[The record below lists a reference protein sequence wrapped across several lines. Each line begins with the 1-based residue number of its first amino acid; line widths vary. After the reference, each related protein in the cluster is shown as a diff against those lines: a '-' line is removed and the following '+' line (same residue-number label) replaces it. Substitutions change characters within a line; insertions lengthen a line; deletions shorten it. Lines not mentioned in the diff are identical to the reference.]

1 MRAASGWAAEGR
13 GASAAFPARAA
24 VAGAARGAGLRAA
37 LGGRGGRGTL
47 RRGGGRAGGR
57 AAARPLPRGPRESKA
72 KASRA
77 ADFAPGA
84 GGGPEGAGCEGWE
97 GRAAGGRCQRAPP
110 GLRAAHAAGTPR
122 RLLKSGPRATLFPL
136 FCYIVGAER
145 MSERAVDD
153 VRGEPRRAAA
163 AAGGAA
169 AAAARQQQQQQQ
181 QPPSQPQRQPPPPPP
196 PPPPPRRLRPE
207 DGGPGAASTSAAAA
221 MATVGERRPL
231 PSPEAMLGQSWNL
244 WVEASKLPGKDGTE
258 LDESFKEFGKNR
270 EVMGLCREDMPIF
283 GLCPAHDDFYL
294 VVCNDCNQ
302 VVKPQA
308 FQSHY
313 ERRHSSSSKPSL
325 AVPPTSV
332 FSFFP
337 SLSKSKGGSGSGS
350 SRSSSGGVLSAS
362 SLSSKLLKSPKEKLQ
377 LRGNSRPMHPIQQSR
392 VPHGRIMTPSVKVE
406 KIHPKMDG
414 TLLKS
419 AVGPTCPA
427 TVSSSVKPGL
437 NCSSIP
443 KPTLPSPGQILNGKG
458 LPAPSTLEKKSEDNS
473 NNRKFLN
480 KRLSER
486 EFDPDIHCGVID
498 LDTKKPCTRSLTC
511 KTHSLTQRRA
521 VQGRRKRFDV
531 LLAEHKNKT
540 REKESIRHPD
550 SQQPTQPLRDPQPA
564 PPRPS
569 QEPHQNSHGVIP
581 SESKPFVASKPKPH
595 TPSLPRPP
603 GCPAQQGGSAPIDPP
618 PVHESPHPPLPAT
631 EPASRL
637 SSEEGEGDDKEES
650 VEKLDCHYSGH
661 HPQPAS
667 FCTFGSRQIGRGY
680 YVFDSRWNRLRC
692 ALNLMVEKHL
702 NAQLW
707 KKIPPVPSTT
717 PPVSTRVPHRTNSV
731 PTSQCGVSYLAAAT
745 VSTSPVLLSS
755 TCISPNSKSVPAHGT
770 TLNAQP
776 ATSGAMDPVCSMQSR
791 QVSSSSSSPST
802 PSGLSSVPSSPMS
815 RKPQKLKSSKS
826 LRPKESSG
834 NSTNCHNASS
844 STSGGSGKKRKNSSP
859 LLVHSS
865 SSSSSSSSHSMESFR
880 KNCMAH
886 SVPPY
891 PSTVTSSHGMGLNCV
906 VNKANS
912 VSVRHD
918 QSGRGPPGGSPA
930 ESIKRMSVMVNSGDS
945 TLSLG
950 PFIHQ
955 SSELSVNS
963 HTNYSHSHTPLDR
976 LIGKKRKCSPGSSSI
991 NNSSNKPTKVA
1002 KLPAMNNVHMKHTGA
1017 SPGAQGL
1024 THSPLLHQV
1033 TWLWTAGTL
1042 PIQGKGLGR
1051 KAE

>member
-1 MRAASGWAAEGR
+1 
-13 GASAAFPARAA
+13 
-24 VAGAARGAGLRAA
+24 
-37 LGGRGGRGTL
+37 
-47 RRGGGRAGGR
+47 
-57 AAARPLPRGPRESKA
+57 
-72 KASRA
+72 
-77 ADFAPGA
+77 
-84 GGGPEGAGCEGWE
+84 
-97 GRAAGGRCQRAPP
+97 
-110 GLRAAHAAGTPR
+110 
-122 RLLKSGPRATLFPL
+122 
-136 FCYIVGAER
+136 
-145 MSERAVDD
+145 MSERAADD

-181 QPPSQPQRQPPPPPP
+181 QTPQPQRQP

-207 DGGPGAASTSAAAA
+207 DGGPGAASTSAATA

-377 LRGNSRPMHPIQQSR
+377 LRGNRPMHPIQQNR

-406 KIHPKMDG
+406 KIPPKMDG

-419 AVGPTCPA
+419 AVGPACPA
-427 TVSSSVKPGL
+427 AVSSSVKPGL
-437 NCSSIP
+437 NCPSIP

-458 LPAPSTLEKKSEDNS
+458 LPAPPTLEKKSEDNS

-550 SQQPTQPLRDPQPA
+550 SQQPTQPLRDPHPT
-564 PPRPS
+564 PPRTS

-692 ALNLMVEKHL
+692 ALSLMVEKHL

-707 KKIPPVPSTT
+707 KKIPPVPSTAL
-717 PPVSTRVPHRTNSV
+717 PVSTRVPHRTNSV
-731 PTSQCGVSYLAAAT
+731 PTSHCGVSCLAAAT
-745 VSTSPVLLSS
+745 VSPSPAPLSS
-755 TCISPNSKSVPAHGT
+755 SCISPSSKSVPAHGT

-776 ATSGAMDPVCSMQSR
+776 AASGAVDPACSMQSR
-791 QVSSSSSSPST
+791 QVSSSSPSPCT
-802 PSGLSSVPSSPMS
+802 PSGLSCVPSSPMA

-826 LRPKESSG
+826 LRPKEPSG
-834 NSTNCHNASS
+834 NSTNCHHASS
-844 STSGGSGKKRKNSSP
+844 SAGSGGSGKKRKNTSP
-859 LLVHSS
+859 LVVPSPS
-865 SSSSSSSSHSMESFR
+865 PSSHSMESFR
-880 KNCMAH
+880 KNCVAH
-886 SVPPY
+886 PGPPH
-891 PSTVTSSHGMGLNCV
+891 PTAVASPHGIGLNCV
-906 VNKANS
+906 AGKANS
-912 VSVRHD
+912 VSGRHE
-918 QSGRGPPGGSPA
+918 QPGRGAPGGSPG

-950 PFIHQ
+950 PFVHQ
-955 SSELSVNS
+955 AGELPVSSHGACS
-963 HTNYSHSHTPLDR
+963 HPHTPLDK
-976 LIGKKRKCSPGSSSI
+976 LLGKKRKCSPGSSGI
-991 NNSSNKPTKVA
+991 NSSSGRPTKVA
-1002 KLPAMNNVHMKHTGA
+1002 KLPALNNVHVKHAGP
-1017 SPGAQGL
+1017 SPGPPGL
-1024 THSPLLHQV
+1024 ANSSLLHQDTSCPCLQAGISAV
-1033 TWLWTAGTL
+1033 SPQSPTLKSKGTSLTAENSTGRNNLDTFDDKLHLHSALWTPRCL
-1042 PIQGKGLGR
+1042 
-1051 KAE
+1051 

>member
-1 MRAASGWAAEGR
+1 MTSGGSRAERRRQRAEQRRRPPGSSSSSSSSRLRSPSGSRRRRRRRRRRR
-13 GASAAFPARAA
+13 GASGRRTAAPAPPPPRPPPQWRPSGSAGPCPAQKRCWDSRGICGSRLPNFP
-24 VAGAARGAGLRAA
+24 
-37 LGGRGGRGTL
+37 GRTVSVR
-47 RRGGGRAGGR
+47 
-57 AAARPLPRGPRESKA
+57 ARPLPRSPEPPLRP
-72 KASRA
+72 
-77 ADFAPGA
+77 APS
-84 GGGPEGAGCEGWE
+84 
-97 GRAAGGRCQRAPP
+97 P
-110 GLRAAHAAGTPR
+110 G
-122 RLLKSGPRATLFPL
+122 
-136 FCYIVGAER
+136 
-145 MSERAVDD
+145 
-153 VRGEPRRAAA
+153 VRD
-163 AAGGAA
+163 
-169 AAAARQQQQQQQ
+169 AAARLGCAEV
-181 QPPSQPQRQPPPPPP
+181 PAPTPCVRARASHSGTDLPLPPPVCVC
-196 PPPPPRRLRPE
+196 L
-207 DGGPGAASTSAAAA
+207 
-221 MATVGERRPL
+221 L
-231 PSPEAMLGQSWNL
+231 
-244 WVEASKLPGKDGTE
+244 GTE

-1024 THSPLLHQV
+1024 THSPLLHQGPPV
-1033 TWLWTAGTL
+1033 TTEDSTD
-1042 PIQGKGLGR
+1042 R
-1051 KAE
+1051 

>member
-1 MRAASGWAAEGR
+1 
-13 GASAAFPARAA
+13 
-24 VAGAARGAGLRAA
+24 
-37 LGGRGGRGTL
+37 
-47 RRGGGRAGGR
+47 
-57 AAARPLPRGPRESKA
+57 
-72 KASRA
+72 
-77 ADFAPGA
+77 
-84 GGGPEGAGCEGWE
+84 
-97 GRAAGGRCQRAPP
+97 
-110 GLRAAHAAGTPR
+110 
-122 RLLKSGPRATLFPL
+122 
-136 FCYIVGAER
+136 
-145 MSERAVDD
+145 
-153 VRGEPRRAAA
+153 
-163 AAGGAA
+163 
-169 AAAARQQQQQQQ
+169 
-181 QPPSQPQRQPPPPPP
+181 
-196 PPPPPRRLRPE
+196 
-207 DGGPGAASTSAAAA
+207 

-258 LDESFKEFGKNR
+258 LDESLKEFGKNR

-313 ERRHSSSSKPSL
+313 ERRHSSSGRPS
-325 AVPPTSV
+325 AVPPAPV
-332 FSFFP
+332 LSFFP
-337 SLSKSKGGSGSGS
+337 SLSKSKGGSGGGS
-350 SRSSSGGVLSAS
+350 SRSAGGGVLSAS
-362 SLSSKLLKSPKEKLQ
+362 SLGSKLLKSPKEKLQ
-377 LRGNSRPMHPIQQSR
+377 LRGSTRPMHPVQQSR
-392 VPHGRIMTPSVKVE
+392 VPHARIMTPSVKVE

-437 NCSSIP
+437 NCPSIP
-443 KPTLPSPGQILNGKG
+443 KPTLPSPAQILNGKG
-458 LPAPSTLEKKSEDNS
+458 LPAPPTLEKKSEDNS

-540 REKESIRHPD
+540 REKESMRHLD
-550 SQQPTQPLRDPQPA
+550 SQQPTQPLRDPHPA
-564 PPRPS
+564 PPRTP
-569 QEPHQNSHGVIP
+569 QEPHQNPHGVIP
-581 SESKPFVASKPKPH
+581 PESKPFLASKPKPH

-717 PPVSTRVPHRTNSV
+717 SPGSTRVPHRTNSV
-731 PTSQCGVSYLAAAT
+731 PTSQCGVGCLAAAT
-745 VSTSPVLLSS
+745 VSASPALLSS

-776 ATSGAMDPVCSMQSR
+776 AASGAMDPVCSMQSR
-791 QVSSSSSSPST
+791 QVSSTSSPST
-802 PSGLSSVPSSPMS
+802 PSGLSSVPSSPLS

-834 NSTNCHNASS
+834 NSTNCHTTSSS
-844 STSGGSGKKRKNSSP
+844 STSGTSGKKRKTSSP

-865 SSSSSSSSHSMESFR
+865 SASSSSHSMESFR
-880 KNCMAH
+880 KNCVAH
-886 SVPPY
+886 SGPPY
-891 PSTVTSSHGMGLNCV
+891 APTVASSHGIGPNCV
-906 VNKANS
+906 TNKANS
-912 VSVRHD
+912 ASVRHEP
-918 QSGRGPPGGSPA
+918 SGRGAPGGSPA
-930 ESIKRMSVMVNSGDS
+930 ESIKRMSVMVNSSDS

-955 SSELSVNS
+955 SSDLPINS
-963 HTNYSHSHTPLDR
+963 HGSFSHSHTPLDK
-976 LIGKKRKCSPGSSSI
+976 LIGKKRKGSPGSSGV
-991 NNSSNKPTKVA
+991 SSSKPTKVA
-1002 KLPAMNNVHMKHTGA
+1002 KLPALNNVHLKHTGA
-1017 SPGAQGL
+1017 SPGAPGL
-1024 THSPLLHQV
+1024 TNSSFLHQDISSPCLR
-1033 TWLWTAGTL
+1033 TGISAASPPSPGLKSKDTSLTTENSTGRNNLDTFDDKLHLHSALWTPRCL
-1042 PIQGKGLGR
+1042 
-1051 KAE
+1051 

>member
-1 MRAASGWAAEGR
+1 
-13 GASAAFPARAA
+13 
-24 VAGAARGAGLRAA
+24 
-37 LGGRGGRGTL
+37 
-47 RRGGGRAGGR
+47 
-57 AAARPLPRGPRESKA
+57 
-72 KASRA
+72 
-77 ADFAPGA
+77 
-84 GGGPEGAGCEGWE
+84 
-97 GRAAGGRCQRAPP
+97 
-110 GLRAAHAAGTPR
+110 
-122 RLLKSGPRATLFPL
+122 
-136 FCYIVGAER
+136 
-145 MSERAVDD
+145 
-153 VRGEPRRAAA
+153 
-163 AAGGAA
+163 
-169 AAAARQQQQQQQ
+169 
-181 QPPSQPQRQPPPPPP
+181 
-196 PPPPPRRLRPE
+196 
-207 DGGPGAASTSAAAA
+207 
-221 MATVGERRPL
+221 
-231 PSPEAMLGQSWNL
+231 
-244 WVEASKLPGKDGTE
+244 
-258 LDESFKEFGKNR
+258 
-270 EVMGLCREDMPIF
+270 MPIF

-313 ERRHSSSSKPSL
+313 ERRHSSASKPSL

-337 SLSKSKGGSGSGS
+337 SLSKSKGGNASGS
-350 SRSSSGGVLSAS
+350 SRSASGSVLSAS

-377 LRGNSRPMHPIQQSR
+377 LRGNTRPMHPVQQSR
-392 VPHGRIMTPSVKVE
+392 VPQARIMTPSVKME

-419 AVGPTCPA
+419 AAGPTCPA

-437 NCSSIP
+437 NCPSIP
-443 KPTLPSPGQILNGKG
+443 KPTLPSPGQMLNGKG
-458 LPAPSTLEKKSEDNS
+458 LPAPPTLEKKSEDNS
-473 NNRKFLN
+473 NNKKFLN

-540 REKESIRHPD
+540 REKELIRHLD
-550 SQQPTQPLRDPQPA
+550 SQQSTQPLRDLHLA
-564 PPRPS
+564 PSRTS

-717 PPVSTRVPHRTNSV
+717 SPVSTRVPHRTNSV
-731 PTSQCGVSYLAAAT
+731 PTSQCGVSCLAAAT
-745 VSTSPVLLSS
+745 MSTSPALLSS
-755 TCISPNSKSVPAHGT
+755 TCISPNSKLVPAHGT

-776 ATSGAMDPVCSMQSR
+776 AASGAMDPVCSMQSR
-791 QVSSSSSSPST
+791 QVSSSSSPST
-802 PSGLSSVPSSPMS
+802 PSGLSSVPSSPLS

-826 LRPKESSG
+826 SRPKESSG
-834 NSTNCHNASS
+834 S
-844 STSGGSGKKRKNSSP
+844 STDCHTSGSRTSGTSGKKRKAGFP
-859 LLVHSS
+859 PLVHSAS
-865 SSSSSSSSHSMESFR
+865 AAAAAAASSSHSMESFR
-880 KNCMAH
+880 KNCVAH
-886 SVPPY
+886 LGPPY
-891 PSTVTSSHGMGLNCV
+891 PCTVTSSHGIGLNCV
-906 VNKANS
+906 TNKANS
-912 VSVRHD
+912 VSVRHE
-918 QSGRGPPGGSPA
+918 QSGRGAPGGSPA

-955 SSELSVNS
+955 SSELPINS
-963 HTNYSHSHTPLDR
+963 HGAHSHSHTPLDK
-976 LIGKKRKCSPGSSSI
+976 LIGKKRKCPPGSSAV
-991 NNSSNKPTKVA
+991 SSSSSSSKPTKVA
-1002 KLPAMNNVHMKHTGA
+1002 KLPAMNNVHVKHTGA
-1017 SPGAQGL
+1017 SPGAPGL
-1024 THSPLLHQV
+1024 TSSSFLHQPK
-1033 TWLWTAGTL
+1033 TR
-1042 PIQGKGLGR
+1042 P
-1051 KAE
+1051 

>member
-1 MRAASGWAAEGR
+1 MEG
-13 GASAAFPARAA
+13 
-24 VAGAARGAGLRAA
+24 
-37 LGGRGGRGTL
+37 
-47 RRGGGRAGGR
+47 
-57 AAARPLPRGPRESKA
+57 
-72 KASRA
+72 
-77 ADFAPGA
+77 
-84 GGGPEGAGCEGWE
+84 
-97 GRAAGGRCQRAPP
+97 
-110 GLRAAHAAGTPR
+110 
-122 RLLKSGPRATLFPL
+122 
-136 FCYIVGAER
+136 
-145 MSERAVDD
+145 
-153 VRGEPRRAAA
+153 
-163 AAGGAA
+163 
-169 AAAARQQQQQQQ
+169 
-181 QPPSQPQRQPPPPPP
+181 
-196 PPPPPRRLRPE
+196 
-207 DGGPGAASTSAAAA
+207 
-221 MATVGERRPL
+221 
-231 PSPEAMLGQSWNL
+231 N
-244 WVEASKLPGKDGTE
+244 KLP
-258 LDESFKEFGKNR
+258 LQSFLSSAQ
-270 EVMGLCREDMPIF
+270 GLKAP
-283 GLCPAHDDFYL
+283 L
-294 VVCNDCNQ
+294 
-302 VVKPQA
+302 
-308 FQSHY
+308 
-313 ERRHSSSSKPSL
+313 ERRHSSSSKPPL

-337 SLSKSKGGSGSGS
+337 SLSKSKGGSASGS
-350 SRSSSGGVLSAS
+350 NRSSSGGVLSAS
-362 SLSSKLLKSPKEKLQ
+362 SSSSKLLKSPKEKQQ
-377 LRGNSRPMHPIQQSR
+377 LRGSTRPMHPIQQNR

-414 TLLKS
+414 ALLKP
-419 AVGPTCPA
+419 AVGPACPA

-437 NCSSIP
+437 NCVSIP

-458 LPAPSTLEKKSEDNS
+458 LPAPPTLEKKSEDNS

-550 SQQPTQPLRDPQPA
+550 SQQPPQPLRDPHPA
-564 PPRPS
+564 PPRTS
-569 QEPHQNSHGVIP
+569 QEPHQNPHGVIP

-595 TPSLPRPP
+595 TLSLPRPP

-717 PPVSTRVPHRTNSV
+717 SPVSTRVPHRTNSV
-731 PTSQCGVSYLAAAT
+731 PTSQGGVSYLAAAT
-745 VSTSPVLLSS
+745 VSSSPGLLSA

-844 STSGGSGKKRKNSSP
+844 STSGGSGKKRKNSFP
-859 LLVHSS
+859 LLGHSS
-865 SSSSSSSSHSMESFR
+865 SSSTSSSCSTSSSSSSHSMESFR
-880 KNCMAH
+880 KNCVAH
-886 SVPPY
+886 TGPPY
-891 PSTVTSSHGMGLNCV
+891 PSTVTSSHSISLNCV
-906 VNKANS
+906 ANKANS

-918 QSGRGPPGGSPA
+918 QSGRGPLGGSPA
-930 ESIKRMSVMVNSGDS
+930 EPIKRMSVMVNSGDS

-955 SSELSVNS
+955 SSELPVNS
-963 HTNYSHSHTPLDR
+963 HGSFSHSHTPLDK
-976 LIGKKRKCSPGSSSI
+976 LIGKKRKCSPGSGSI

-1002 KLPAMNNVHMKHTGA
+1002 KLPAMNNVHMKHAGA
-1017 SPGAQGL
+1017 IPGAQGL
-1024 THSPLLHQV
+1024 TNSSLLHQDISSSCLQ
-1033 TWLWTAGTL
+1033 TGISAAS
-1042 PIQGKGLGR
+1042 P
-1051 KAE
+1051 

>member
-1 MRAASGWAAEGR
+1 
-13 GASAAFPARAA
+13 
-24 VAGAARGAGLRAA
+24 
-37 LGGRGGRGTL
+37 
-47 RRGGGRAGGR
+47 
-57 AAARPLPRGPRESKA
+57 
-72 KASRA
+72 
-77 ADFAPGA
+77 
-84 GGGPEGAGCEGWE
+84 
-97 GRAAGGRCQRAPP
+97 
-110 GLRAAHAAGTPR
+110 
-122 RLLKSGPRATLFPL
+122 
-136 FCYIVGAER
+136 

-169 AAAARQQQQQQQ
+169 AAAARQQQQQQ
-181 QPPSQPQRQPPPPPP
+181 PPQPQRQQQP

-207 DGGPGAASTSAAAA
+207 DGGPPAASTSAAAA

-313 ERRHSSSSKPSL
+313 ERRHSSSSKPSS
-325 AVPPTSV
+325 AIPPTSV

-350 SRSSSGGVLSAS
+350 SRSSGGGVLSAS
-362 SLSSKLLKSPKEKLQ
+362 SFSSKLLKSPKEKFQ
-377 LRGNSRPMHPIQQSR
+377 LRGNTRPMHPIQQSR

-707 KKIPPVPSTT
+707 KKIPPVPSAT

-731 PTSQCGVSYLAAAT
+731 PTAQCGVGCLATAT
-745 VSTSPVLLSS
+745 VSTSPVLLSA
-755 TCISPNSKSVPAHGT
+755 TCISPNSRSVPAHGT

-776 ATSGAMDPVCSMQSR
+776 AASGAMDPVCSMQSR

-826 LRPKESSG
+826 LRPKEPSG

-844 STSGGSGKKRKNSSP
+844 GTSGGSGKKRKNSSP

-865 SSSSSSSSHSMESFR
+865 SSSSSASSHSMESFR
-880 KNCMAH
+880 KNCVAH
-886 SVPPY
+886 SGPPY
-891 PSTVTSSHGMGLNCV
+891 PSTVTSSHGVGLNCV

-912 VSVRHD
+912 ASVRHD

-930 ESIKRMSVMVNSGDS
+930 ESIKRMSVMVNSSDS

-955 SSELSVNS
+955 SSELPVSCHGGCS
-963 HTNYSHSHTPLDR
+963 HAHTPLDR
-976 LIGKKRKCSPGSSSI
+976 LLGKKRKCSPGSGGA
-991 NNSSNKPTKVA
+991 KPTKVA
-1002 KLPAMNNVHMKHTGA
+1002 RLPAANNVHMKHAGA
-1017 SPGAQGL
+1017 SPGPPGL
-1024 THSPLLHQV
+1024 TNSSLPHQRVSSPCLHSGMSAAPPQSPEVRSKGTSLTAENSAGRNNLDTFDDKLHLHSA
-1033 TWLWTAGTL
+1033 LWTPRCL
-1042 PIQGKGLGR
+1042 
-1051 KAE
+1051 

>member
-1 MRAASGWAAEGR
+1 
-13 GASAAFPARAA
+13 
-24 VAGAARGAGLRAA
+24 
-37 LGGRGGRGTL
+37 
-47 RRGGGRAGGR
+47 
-57 AAARPLPRGPRESKA
+57 
-72 KASRA
+72 
-77 ADFAPGA
+77 
-84 GGGPEGAGCEGWE
+84 
-97 GRAAGGRCQRAPP
+97 
-110 GLRAAHAAGTPR
+110 
-122 RLLKSGPRATLFPL
+122 
-136 FCYIVGAER
+136 
-145 MSERAVDD
+145 MSERAADD
-153 VRGEPRRAAA
+153 VRGELRRAAV

-169 AAAARQQQQQQQ
+169 AAAARQQQQP
-181 QPPSQPQRQPPPPPP
+181 QPPQPQRQPPL
-196 PPPPPRRLRPE
+196 PPRRLRPE
-207 DGGPGAASTSAAAA
+207 DGGSGASSTSAAVAA
-221 MATVGERRPL
+221 TSMATVGERRSL

-313 ERRHSSSSKPSL
+313 ERRHSSPSKPTL

-332 FSFFP
+332 FSFFH
-337 SLSKSKGGSGSGS
+337 SLSKNKGGSASGS

-362 SLSSKLLKSPKEKLQ
+362 SSGFKLSKLPKEKQQ
-377 LRGNSRPMHPIQQSR
+377 LRGNTRPMHPIQQNR
-392 VPHGRIMTPSVKVE
+392 VPHRIMTASVKVE

-427 TVSSSVKPGL
+427 TVSSLVKSGL
-437 NCSSIP
+437 NCPSIP
-443 KPTLPSPGQILNGKG
+443 KPTMPSSGQILNGKG
-458 LPAPSTLEKKSEDNS
+458 LPLPPALEKKSEDNS
-473 NNRKFLN
+473 SNRKFLN

-550 SQQPTQPLRDPQPA
+550 SQQPTQPLRDLHPA
-564 PPRPS
+564 PPRTS

-581 SESKPFVASKPKPH
+581 SESKLLVASKPKPH
-595 TPSLPRPP
+595 TLSLPRPP

-717 PPVSTRVPHRTNSV
+717 SSVSIRVPHRTNSV
-731 PTSQCGVSYLAAAT
+731 LTSQCGVSHLAAPT
-745 VSTSPVLLSS
+745 ISVSPVLLSS
-755 TCISPNSKSVPAHGT
+755 TCISPNSKSVPARGT

-776 ATSGAMDPVCSMQSR
+776 ANSGAMDPVCSMQSR

-826 LRPKESSG
+826 LRPKEPPS
-834 NSTNCHNASS
+834 NSINCHSASS
-844 STSGGSGKKRKNSSP
+844 SNSGGSGKKRKNSSP
-859 LLVHSS
+859 LLVHPFSSSCSS
-865 SSSSSSSSHSMESFR
+865 SSSFSSSSHSMESFR
-880 KNCMAH
+880 KNCVAH
-886 SVPPY
+886 SGPPY
-891 PSTVTSSHGMGLNCV
+891 PSVVTSSHSIGLNCV
-906 VNKANS
+906 TNKANS

-918 QSGRGPPGGSPA
+918 QSGRGHPSGSPA
-930 ESIKRMSVMVNSGDS
+930 ESIKRMSVMVNSSDS

-955 SSELSVNS
+955 SNELSVNS
-963 HTNYSHSHTPLDR
+963 HSSFPHSHTPLDK

-991 NNSSNKPTKVA
+991 NNSSKPTKVA
-1002 KLPAMNNVHMKHTGA
+1002 KLPAMNNVHMKHTGTI
-1017 SPGAQGL
+1017 PGAQGL
-1024 THSPLLHQV
+1024 TNNSLLHQDSSLCLR
-1033 TWLWTAGTL
+1033 TGISSASSQSPDLKSKGTSLTAENSTGRNNLDTFDDKLHLHSTLWTPRCL
-1042 PIQGKGLGR
+1042 
-1051 KAE
+1051 

>member
-1 MRAASGWAAEGR
+1 
-13 GASAAFPARAA
+13 
-24 VAGAARGAGLRAA
+24 
-37 LGGRGGRGTL
+37 
-47 RRGGGRAGGR
+47 
-57 AAARPLPRGPRESKA
+57 
-72 KASRA
+72 
-77 ADFAPGA
+77 
-84 GGGPEGAGCEGWE
+84 
-97 GRAAGGRCQRAPP
+97 
-110 GLRAAHAAGTPR
+110 
-122 RLLKSGPRATLFPL
+122 
-136 FCYIVGAER
+136 

-163 AAGGAA
+163 AAGGAV

-181 QPPSQPQRQPPPPPP
+181 QQPPQPQRQ

-207 DGGPGAASTSAAAA
+207 DGGPGTASTSTAAA

-325 AVPPTSV
+325 AVPPSSV

-350 SRSSSGGVLSAS
+350 SRSSSGGVLSTS
-362 SLSSKLLKSPKEKLQ
+362 SLSSKLLKSPKEKFQ
-377 LRGNSRPMHPIQQSR
+377 LRGNTRPMHPIQQSR

-498 LDTKKPCTRSLTC
+498 LDTRKPCTRSLTC

-550 SQQPTQPLRDPQPA
+550 SQQPTQPLRDPQPT

-650 VEKLDCHYSGH
+650 VDKLDCHYSGH

-731 PTSQCGVSYLAAAT
+731 PTSQCGVSYLAGAT
-745 VSTSPVLLSS
+745 VSASPVLLSS

-776 ATSGAMDPVCSMQSR
+776 AASGAMDPVCSMQPR

-802 PSGLSSVPSSPMS
+802 PSSLSSVPSSPMS

-826 LRPKESSG
+826 LRPKEPSG

-880 KNCMAH
+880 KNCVAH
-886 SVPPY
+886 SGTPY
-891 PSTVTSSHGMGLNCV
+891 PSTVTSSHGVGLNCV

-912 VSVRHD
+912 VSVRHE

-955 SSELSVNS
+955 SSELPVNS
-963 HTNYSHSHTPLDR
+963 HGSYSHSHTPLDR

-991 NNSSNKPTKVA
+991 NNSSSKPTKVA
-1002 KLPAMNNVHMKHTGA
+1002 KLPAMNNVHMKHAGT

-1024 THSPLLHQV
+1024 TNSSLLHQNFMTTPAV
-1033 TWLWTAGTL
+1033 FLTY
-1042 PIQGKGLGR
+1042 KR
-1051 KAE
+1051 KKVLH

>member
-1 MRAASGWAAEGR
+1 
-13 GASAAFPARAA
+13 
-24 VAGAARGAGLRAA
+24 
-37 LGGRGGRGTL
+37 
-47 RRGGGRAGGR
+47 
-57 AAARPLPRGPRESKA
+57 
-72 KASRA
+72 
-77 ADFAPGA
+77 
-84 GGGPEGAGCEGWE
+84 
-97 GRAAGGRCQRAPP
+97 
-110 GLRAAHAAGTPR
+110 
-122 RLLKSGPRATLFPL
+122 
-136 FCYIVGAER
+136 
-145 MSERAVDD
+145 MSERAADD

-169 AAAARQQQQQQQ
+169 AAAARQQQQ
-181 QPPSQPQRQPPPPPP
+181 PPQPQRQPPPPL
-196 PPPPPRRLRPE
+196 RRLRPE
-207 DGGPGAASTSAAAA
+207 DGGSGAASTSAAVA

-313 ERRHSSSSKPSL
+313 ERRHSSSNKPSL

-337 SLSKSKGGSGSGS
+337 SLSKSKGGSASGG
-350 SRSSSGGVLSAS
+350 SRSASGGVLSAS

-377 LRGNSRPMHPIQQSR
+377 LRGNTKPMHPIQQSR
-392 VPHGRIMTPSVKVE
+392 VPHARIMTPSVKVE

-437 NCSSIP
+437 NCPSIP

-458 LPAPSTLEKKSEDNS
+458 LTVPPTLEKKSEDNS
-473 NNRKFLN
+473 SNRKFLN

-540 REKESIRHPD
+540 REKESIRHLD
-550 SQQPTQPLRDPQPA
+550 SQQPTQPLRDPHPA
-564 PPRPS
+564 PPRTS

-717 PPVSTRVPHRTNSV
+717 SPVSTRVPHRTNSV

-745 VSTSPVLLSS
+745 MSTSPVLLSS

-776 ATSGAMDPVCSMQSR
+776 ATSGAIDPVCSMQSR

-826 LRPKESSG
+826 LRPKEPSG
-834 NSTNCHNASS
+834 GSTNCHNSS
-844 STSGGSGKKRKNSSP
+844 SSSASGTSGKKRKAGSP
-859 LLVHSS
+859 LLAHSS
-865 SSSSSSSSHSMESFR
+865 SSAATASSSHSVESFR
-880 KNCMAH
+880 KNCVAH
-886 SVPPY
+886 SGPPY
-891 PSTVTSSHGMGLNCV
+891 PSTVTSSHGISLNCV
-906 VNKANS
+906 TNKANS
-912 VSVRHD
+912 SVRHE
-918 QSGRGPPGGSPA
+918 QSGRGALGGSPA

-955 SSELSVNS
+955 ASELPVNS
-963 HTNYSHSHTPLDR
+963 HGSYSHTPLDK
-976 LIGKKRKCSPGSSSI
+976 LIGKKRKCSPGSSGGG
-991 NNSSNKPTKVA
+991 SSSSSSKPTKVA
-1002 KLPAMNNVHMKHTGA
+1002 KLPAMNNVHMKHPGT
-1017 SPGAQGL
+1017 SPGTQGL
-1024 THSPLLHQV
+1024 TNSSFLHQDLSSPCLR
-1033 TWLWTAGTL
+1033 TGISAASPQSPDLKSKDPSLTTENSTGRNNLDTFDDKLHLHSALWTPRCL
-1042 PIQGKGLGR
+1042 
-1051 KAE
+1051 

>member
-1 MRAASGWAAEGR
+1 
-13 GASAAFPARAA
+13 
-24 VAGAARGAGLRAA
+24 
-37 LGGRGGRGTL
+37 
-47 RRGGGRAGGR
+47 
-57 AAARPLPRGPRESKA
+57 
-72 KASRA
+72 
-77 ADFAPGA
+77 
-84 GGGPEGAGCEGWE
+84 
-97 GRAAGGRCQRAPP
+97 
-110 GLRAAHAAGTPR
+110 
-122 RLLKSGPRATLFPL
+122 
-136 FCYIVGAER
+136 

-181 QPPSQPQRQPPPPPP
+181 QQPPSQPQRQPPPP

-1024 THSPLLHQV
+1024 THSPLLHQ
-1033 TWLWTAGTL
+1033 
-1042 PIQGKGLGR
+1042 P
-1051 KAE
+1051 KARP

>member
-1 MRAASGWAAEGR
+1 MLQLLCSRPASSER
-13 GASAAFPARAA
+13 SA
-24 VAGAARGAGLRAA
+24 G
-37 LGGRGGRGTL
+37 
-47 RRGGGRAGGR
+47 AGGR
-57 AAARPLPRGPRESKA
+57 ASATHSSLRRGQPAGS
-72 KASRA
+72 SIGGCVS
-77 ADFAPGA
+77 DFALAPLRGLDVQTSPERAEREGPARGRRRQEAPPLKGA
-84 GGGPEGAGCEGWE
+84 GRAPPLGRTRGRKEGAGLPAGPGCE
-97 GRAAGGRCQRAPP
+97 RPQ
-110 GLRAAHAAGTPR
+110 
-122 RLLKSGPRATLFPL
+122 
-136 FCYIVGAER
+136 GAER
-145 MSERAVDD
+145 MSERAADD
-153 VRGEPRRAAA
+153 VRGEPRRAA
-163 AAGGAA
+163 GG
-169 AAAARQQQQQQQ
+169 AAAARQQQQP
-181 QPPSQPQRQPPPPPP
+181 QPLQPQRQH
-196 PPPPPRRLRPE
+196 PPPRRPRPE
-207 DGGPGAASTSAAAA
+207 DGGSGVATTSAGA

-325 AVPPTSV
+325 AVPHTSV
-332 FSFFP
+332 FSLFP
-337 SLSKSKGGSGSGS
+337 SLSKSKGGSASGSG
-350 SRSSSGGVLSAS
+350 RSSSAGVLCTS
-362 SLSSKLLKSPKEKLQ
+362 SSSSKLLKLPKEKLQ
-377 LRGNSRPMHPIQQSR
+377 LRGSMKPTHPVQQTR
-392 VPHGRIMTPSVKVE
+392 VPHGRVMTPSVKVE
-406 KIHPKMDG
+406 KMHPKMDG

-419 AVGPTCPA
+419 TVGPACPA
-427 TVSSSVKPGL
+427 TVSSAVKPGL
-437 NCSSIP
+437 NCPSIP

-458 LPAPSTLEKKSEDNS
+458 LPAISTLEKKSEDSS

-540 REKESIRHPD
+540 REKESNRHPD
-550 SQQPTQPLRDPQPA
+550 SQQPPHPLRDPHPT
-564 PPRPS
+564 PPRMP
-569 QEPHQNSHGVIP
+569 QEPHLP
-581 SESKPFVASKPKPH
+581 SESKPFLASKPKPH

-603 GCPAQQGGSAPIDPP
+603 GCPAQQGGSTPIDPP
-618 PVHESPHPPLPAT
+618 PGHESPHPPLPAT
-631 EPASRL
+631 EPVSRL

-707 KKIPPVPSTT
+707 KKIPPVPCTT
-717 PPVSTRVPHRTNSV
+717 LPVSARVPHRTNSV
-731 PTSQCGVSYLAAAT
+731 TMSQGGISCFASTT
-745 VSTSPVLLSS
+745 VSASPVLLPS

-776 ATSGAMDPVCSMQSR
+776 AVSGAMDPVCSLQSR
-791 QVSSSSSSPST
+791 QVPASSSSPST
-802 PSGLSSVPSSPMS
+802 PSGLSAVPSSPLS
-815 RKPQKLKSSKS
+815 RKPQKLKPSKS
-826 LRPKESSG
+826 VRPKESSG

-865 SSSSSSSSHSMESFR
+865 SSSSSSSSSHSVDSFR
-880 KNCMAH
+880 KNCVAH
-886 SVPPY
+886 SGAPY
-891 PSTVTSSHGMGLNCV
+891 LPTATSSHSIGLNCV
-906 VNKANS
+906 TNKAHS
-912 VSVRHD
+912 VSLRHE
-918 QSGRGPPGGSPA
+918 QAGRGPPGVSPA
-930 ESIKRMSVMVNSGDS
+930 ESIKRMSVMVNSSDS

-955 SSELSVNS
+955 SNELPVNS
-963 HTNYSHSHTPLDR
+963 QGSFSHSHTPLEK
-976 LIGKKRKCSPGSSSI
+976 LIGKKRKCSPGSS
-991 NNSSNKPTKVA
+991 NVGNSGSKPTKVA
-1002 KLPAMNNVHMKHTGA
+1002 KLPAMNNVHMKHTGII
-1017 SPGAQGL
+1017 PGAQGL
-1024 THSPLLHQV
+1024 TNNSLLHQ
-1033 TWLWTAGTL
+1033 
-1042 PIQGKGLGR
+1042 P
-1051 KAE
+1051 KARP

>member
-1 MRAASGWAAEGR
+1 
-13 GASAAFPARAA
+13 
-24 VAGAARGAGLRAA
+24 
-37 LGGRGGRGTL
+37 
-47 RRGGGRAGGR
+47 
-57 AAARPLPRGPRESKA
+57 
-72 KASRA
+72 
-77 ADFAPGA
+77 
-84 GGGPEGAGCEGWE
+84 
-97 GRAAGGRCQRAPP
+97 
-110 GLRAAHAAGTPR
+110 
-122 RLLKSGPRATLFPL
+122 
-136 FCYIVGAER
+136 
-145 MSERAVDD
+145 MSERAADD

-163 AAGGAA
+163 GGAA
-169 AAAARQQQQQQQ
+169 A
-181 QPPSQPQRQPPPPPP
+181 RQPPQ
-196 PPPPPRRLRPE
+196 PPRQRPRPE
-207 DGGPGAASTSAAAA
+207 DGGPGCAATAAA
-221 MATVGERRPL
+221 MATAGERRPL

-258 LDESFKEFGKNR
+258 LDESLKEFGKNR

-313 ERRHSSSSKPSL
+313 ERRHSSSNKPSL

-332 FSFFP
+332 FPFFP
-337 SLSKSKGGSGSGS
+337 SLSKSKGGSASGS
-350 SRSSSGGVLSAS
+350 SRSSSGGVVSAS
-362 SLSSKLLKSPKEKLQ
+362 SSSSRLLKSPKEKPQ
-377 LRGNSRPMHPIQQSR
+377 LRGNTRPMHPIQQSR
-392 VPHGRIMTPSVKVE
+392 GPHSRIMTPSVKVE

-414 TLLKS
+414 TLLKP

-437 NCSSIP
+437 NCPSIP

-458 LPAPSTLEKKSEDNS
+458 LPALPTLEKKSEDSTS
-473 NNRKFLN
+473 NKKFLN

-540 REKESIRHPD
+540 REKESIRHLD
-550 SQQPTQPLRDPQPA
+550 SQQPLQPLRDPHPA
-564 PPRPS
+564 PPRTS
-569 QEPHQNSHGVIP
+569 QEPHQNTHGVTP

-603 GCPAQQGGSAPIDPP
+603 GCPAQQGGSAPVDPP
-618 PVHESPHPPLPAT
+618 SVHESPHPPLPAS

-692 ALNLMVEKHL
+692 AISLMVEKHL
-702 NAQLW
+702 NSQLW
-707 KKIPPVPSTT
+707 KKIPPVPSSTS
-717 PPVSTRVPHRTNSV
+717 PASTRVPQRTNSV
-731 PTSQCGVSYLAAAT
+731 PTSQCGVSYLSAAT
-745 VSTSPVLLSS
+745 VSTPPVPLSS
-755 TCISPNSKSVPAHGT
+755 TCISPNSKAVPAHGT

-776 ATSGAMDPVCSMQSR
+776 AASGAVDPVCSMQSR

-815 RKPQKLKSSKS
+815 RKPQKLKCSKS

-844 STSGGSGKKRKNSSP
+844 SNSGGSGKKRKNTSP

-865 SSSSSSSSHSMESFR
+865 SSSSSSSHSMESSR
-880 KNCMAH
+880 KNCVAH
-886 SVPPY
+886 SGPPY
-891 PSTVTSSHGMGLNCV
+891 LSTVTSSHSMGLNCV
-906 VNKANS
+906 TNRAHS
-912 VSVRHD
+912 GSLRHE
-918 QSGRGPPGGSPA
+918 QSGRGPLGGSPT

-950 PFIHQ
+950 PFVHQ
-955 SSELSVNS
+955 ASELPVNS
-963 HTNYSHSHTPLDR
+963 HGSFSHSHTPLDK
-976 LIGKKRKCSPGSSSI
+976 LIGKKRKCTPGSSSI

-1002 KLPAMNNVHMKHTGA
+1002 KLSPMNNVHMKHTGTI
-1017 SPGAQGL
+1017 PGAQGL
-1024 THSPLLHQV
+1024 TNSSLLHQDISSPCLRTGISAAAPQSPDLKSKGTSLTAENSTGRNNPDTFEDKLHLHSAV
-1033 TWLWTAGTL
+1033 WT
-1042 PIQGKGLGR
+1042 P
-1051 KAE
+1051 

>member
-1 MRAASGWAAEGR
+1 
-13 GASAAFPARAA
+13 
-24 VAGAARGAGLRAA
+24 
-37 LGGRGGRGTL
+37 
-47 RRGGGRAGGR
+47 
-57 AAARPLPRGPRESKA
+57 
-72 KASRA
+72 
-77 ADFAPGA
+77 
-84 GGGPEGAGCEGWE
+84 
-97 GRAAGGRCQRAPP
+97 
-110 GLRAAHAAGTPR
+110 
-122 RLLKSGPRATLFPL
+122 
-136 FCYIVGAER
+136 
-145 MSERAVDD
+145 MSERAADD
-153 VRGEPRRAAA
+153 VRGEPRRAV

-169 AAAARQQQQQQQ
+169 ARQHPQ
-181 QPPSQPQRQPPPPPP
+181 QPPPPQPQRQQ
-196 PPPPPRRLRPE
+196 PPPRRPRPE
-207 DGGPGAASTSAAAA
+207 DGGPGAASTSAAA

-258 LDESFKEFGKNR
+258 LDESLKEFGKNR
-270 EVMGLCREDMPIF
+270 EVMGLCREDMPVF

-313 ERRHSSSSKPSL
+313 ERRHSSSGKPSL

-332 FSFFP
+332 FPFFP
-337 SLSKSKGGSGSGS
+337 SLSKSKVGSASGNN
-350 SRSSSGGVLSAS
+350 RSSSGGALSTS
-362 SLSSKLLKSPKEKLQ
+362 SSSSKLLKSPKEKLQ
-377 LRGNSRPMHPIQQSR
+377 IRGSIRPMLPIQQSR
-392 VPHGRIMTPSVKVE
+392 VSHGRIMTPSVKVE

-437 NCSSIP
+437 NCPSIP

-458 LPAPSTLEKKSEDNS
+458 LPAPPTLEKKSEDS
-473 NNRKFLN
+473 SSNRKCLN

-540 REKESIRHPD
+540 REKESIRHLD
-550 SQQPTQPLRDPQPA
+550 SQQPPQPLRDLHPA
-564 PPRPS
+564 PPRAS
-569 QEPHQNSHGVIP
+569 QEPHQNSHGVTS
-581 SESKPFVASKPKPH
+581 SELKPFVASKPKPH

-603 GCPAQQGGSAPIDPP
+603 GCPAQQGGSTPIDPP
-618 PVHESPHPPLPAT
+618 PVHECPHPPLPAT

-650 VEKLDCHYSGH
+650 IEKLDCHYSGH

-692 ALNLMVEKHL
+692 ALNLMVEKHV

-707 KKIPPVPSTT
+707 RKIPPVPSTT
-717 PPVSTRVPHRTNSV
+717 SPVSTRVPHRTSSV
-731 PTSQCGVSYLAAAT
+731 PMSPCGASGLAAAT
-745 VSTSPVLLSS
+745 VSTSPVLLPATCSPSS
-755 TCISPNSKSVPAHGT
+755 KLVPAHGT

-776 ATSGAMDPVCSMQSR
+776 AASGAVDPVCSMQSR
-791 QVSSSSSSPST
+791 QVCSSSSSPST

-826 LRPKESSG
+826 VRPKESSG

-844 STSGGSGKKRKNSSP
+844 GNTSGGSGKKRKNTSP
-859 LLVHSS
+859 LLAPSSS

-880 KNCMAH
+880 KNCIAH
-886 SVPPY
+886 SGPLYLPA
-891 PSTVTSSHGMGLNCV
+891 VTSAHGLGLNCV
-906 VNKANS
+906 TNRAHPGGP
-912 VSVRHD
+912 R
-918 QSGRGPPGGSPA
+918 QEPAGRGPPGGSPA
-930 ESIKRMSVMVNSGDS
+930 ESIKRMSVMVNSSDS

-950 PFIHQ
+950 PFVHQ
-955 SSELSVNS
+955 SSELPVNS
-963 HTNYSHSHTPLDR
+963 HGGFSHSHTPLDK
-976 LIGKKRKCSPGSSSI
+976 LIGKKRKCSPGSSSL
-991 NNSSNKPTKVA
+991 NSSSSKPTKVA
-1002 KLPAMNNVHMKHTGA
+1002 KLPAMNNVHVKHTGTI
-1017 SPGAQGL
+1017 PGPQGL
-1024 THSPLLHQV
+1024 TNNSLLHQDISSPCLR
-1033 TWLWTAGTL
+1033 TGISAAAPQSPALKSKGTSLTAENNMGRNNPDTFEDKLHLHSALWTPRCL
-1042 PIQGKGLGR
+1042 
-1051 KAE
+1051 

>member
-1 MRAASGWAAEGR
+1 
-13 GASAAFPARAA
+13 
-24 VAGAARGAGLRAA
+24 
-37 LGGRGGRGTL
+37 
-47 RRGGGRAGGR
+47 
-57 AAARPLPRGPRESKA
+57 
-72 KASRA
+72 
-77 ADFAPGA
+77 
-84 GGGPEGAGCEGWE
+84 
-97 GRAAGGRCQRAPP
+97 
-110 GLRAAHAAGTPR
+110 
-122 RLLKSGPRATLFPL
+122 
-136 FCYIVGAER
+136 

-153 VRGEPRRAAA
+153 VRGEPRRVAAA
-163 AAGGAA
+163 AGAA
-169 AAAARQQQQQQQ
+169 AAARLQHQLQPLQ
-181 QPPSQPQRQPPPPPP
+181 QPPQRQQPT
-196 PPPPPRRLRPE
+196 PPRRPRPE
-207 DGGPGAASTSAAAA
+207 DSGPSTASSSAAA

-231 PSPEAMLGQSWNL
+231 PSPQTMLGQSWNL
-244 WVEASKLPGKDGTE
+244 WVEASKLPGKDGSE

-270 EVMGLCREDMPIF
+270 EVMGLCRE
-283 GLCPAHDDFYL
+283 
-294 VVCNDCNQ
+294 
-302 VVKPQA
+302 
-308 FQSHY
+308 
-313 ERRHSSSSKPSL
+313 ERRHSSSSKPPL

-337 SLSKSKGGSGSGS
+337 SLSKSKGSSAGGS
-350 SRSSSGGVLSAS
+350 SHCASGGVLSTS

-377 LRGNSRPMHPIQQSR
+377 LRGNTRPMHPTQQSR
-392 VPHGRIMTPSVKVE
+392 VPHARIMTPSVKVE

-419 AVGPTCPA
+419 AMGPTCPA

-437 NCSSIP
+437 NCPSIP

-458 LPAPSTLEKKSEDNS
+458 LPTLPTLEKKSEDNS

-540 REKESIRHPD
+540 REKETIRHPD
-550 SQQPTQPLRDPQPA
+550 SQQPMQPLRDPHPA
-564 PPRPS
+564 PPRTS
-569 QEPHQNSHGVIP
+569 QEPHPNCQGVTP

-618 PVHESPHPPLPAT
+618 SVHESLHPPLPAT

-667 FCTFGSRQIGRGY
+667 FCTFGSRLIGRGY

-707 KKIPPVPSTT
+707 KKIPPVSSITS
-717 PPVSTRVPHRTNSV
+717 PVSTRVPHRTNSV
-731 PTSQCGVSYLAAAT
+731 PTSQCGVSCLAAAT

-776 ATSGAMDPVCSMQSR
+776 ATSGAMDPVWSMQSR
-791 QVSSSSSSPST
+791 QVSSSSSSPSM

-834 NSTNCHNASS
+834 NSTNCHNTSS
-844 STSGGSGKKRKNSSP
+844 STSGTSGKKRKTSSP

-865 SSSSSSSSHSMESFR
+865 SSSASSSSSHSMESFK
-880 KNCMAH
+880 KNCVAH
-886 SVPPY
+886 SGPPY
-891 PSTVTSSHGMGLNCV
+891 PSTLTSSHGMGLNCV
-906 VNKANS
+906 ANKANS
-912 VSVRHD
+912 VSVRHE
-918 QSGRGPPGGSPA
+918 QSGRAAPGGSPA
-930 ESIKRMSVMVNSGDS
+930 ESIKRMSVMVNSSDS

-955 SSELSVNS
+955 SSELPINS
-963 HTNYSHSHTPLDR
+963 HSSYSHSHTPLDK
-976 LIGKKRKCSPGSSSI
+976 LIGKKRKCSPGSSGIS
-991 NNSSNKPTKVA
+991 NNSSKPTKVA
-1002 KLPAMNNVHMKHTGA
+1002 KLPAMNNVHMKHMGT
-1017 SPGAQGL
+1017 SPGTQGL
-1024 THSPLLHQV
+1024 TNSSFLHQDISSPCLRKGISAASLPSPDLKSKD
-1033 TWLWTAGTL
+1033 TSLTTENSMGRNNLDTFDDKLHLHSALWTPRCL
-1042 PIQGKGLGR
+1042 
-1051 KAE
+1051 

>member
-1 MRAASGWAAEGR
+1 
-13 GASAAFPARAA
+13 
-24 VAGAARGAGLRAA
+24 
-37 LGGRGGRGTL
+37 
-47 RRGGGRAGGR
+47 
-57 AAARPLPRGPRESKA
+57 
-72 KASRA
+72 
-77 ADFAPGA
+77 
-84 GGGPEGAGCEGWE
+84 
-97 GRAAGGRCQRAPP
+97 
-110 GLRAAHAAGTPR
+110 
-122 RLLKSGPRATLFPL
+122 
-136 FCYIVGAER
+136 
-145 MSERAVDD
+145 
-153 VRGEPRRAAA
+153 
-163 AAGGAA
+163 
-169 AAAARQQQQQQQ
+169 
-181 QPPSQPQRQPPPPPP
+181 
-196 PPPPPRRLRPE
+196 
-207 DGGPGAASTSAAAA
+207 
-221 MATVGERRPL
+221 
-231 PSPEAMLGQSWNL
+231 
-244 WVEASKLPGKDGTE
+244 
-258 LDESFKEFGKNR
+258 
-270 EVMGLCREDMPIF
+270 MPIF

-313 ERRHSSSSKPSL
+313 ERRHSSSSKSSL
-325 AVPPTSV
+325 AAPPTSV
-332 FSFFP
+332 FPFFP
-337 SLSKSKGGSGSGS
+337 SLSKNKGGSSSGN
-350 SRSSSGGVLSAS
+350 SRSSSGAPSI
-362 SLSSKLLKSPKEKLQ
+362 SSKLLKSPKEKLQ
-377 LRGNSRPMHPIQQSR
+377 PRGNTRPMHPIHQSR

-427 TVSSSVKPGL
+427 TVSSSVKSGL
-437 NCSSIP
+437 NCPSIP
-443 KPTLPSPGQILNGKG
+443 KPILPSPGQILNGKG
-458 LPAPSTLEKKSEDNS
+458 LPATPALEKKSEENS

-511 KTHSLTQRRA
+511 KTHSLTHRRA

-540 REKESIRHPD
+540 REKESIRHLD
-550 SQQPTQPLRDPQPA
+550 SQQPTQPLRDPHPI
-564 PPRPS
+564 PSRTS

-581 SESKPFVASKPKPH
+581 SESKPSVASKPKPH

-603 GCPAQQGGSAPIDPP
+603 GCTAQQGGSAPIDPP
-618 PVHESPHPPLPAT
+618 SVHESPHPPLPAT

-707 KKIPPVPSTT
+707 KKIPPVPSTS
-717 PPVSTRVPHRTNSV
+717 PVSTRVPHRTNSV
-731 PTSQCGVSYLAAAT
+731 PTSQCGASYQAAAT
-745 VSTSPVLLSS
+745 MSTSPVLLSS
-755 TCISPNSKSVPAHGT
+755 ACISPNSKSVPAHGT

-776 ATSGAMDPVCSMQSR
+776 AVCGAMDPVCSMQSR

-815 RKPQKLKSSKS
+815 RKPQKLKPSKS

-844 STSGGSGKKRKNSSP
+844 STSGGSGKKRKSNSP
-859 LLVHSS
+859 VFVH
-865 SSSSSSSSHSMESFR
+865 SSSSSSHSMESFR
-880 KNCMAH
+880 KNCVAY
-886 SVPPY
+886 SGPSY
-891 PSTVTSSHGMGLNCV
+891 PSAITSSHGIGLNCV

-930 ESIKRMSVMVNSGDS
+930 ESIKRMSVMVNSSDS

-955 SSELSVNS
+955 SSELPVNS
-963 HTNYSHSHTPLDR
+963 HSSFSHSHTPLDKF
-976 LIGKKRKCSPGSSSI
+976 IGKKRKCSPSSSSV

-1002 KLPAMNNVHMKHTGA
+1002 KLPSMNNIHVKHTGA
-1017 SPGAQGL
+1017 GPGAQGL
-1024 THSPLLHQV
+1024 TNSSLLHQ
-1033 TWLWTAGTL
+1033 T
-1042 PIQGKGLGR
+1042 
-1051 KAE
+1051 KARP

>member
-1 MRAASGWAAEGR
+1 
-13 GASAAFPARAA
+13 
-24 VAGAARGAGLRAA
+24 
-37 LGGRGGRGTL
+37 
-47 RRGGGRAGGR
+47 
-57 AAARPLPRGPRESKA
+57 
-72 KASRA
+72 
-77 ADFAPGA
+77 
-84 GGGPEGAGCEGWE
+84 
-97 GRAAGGRCQRAPP
+97 
-110 GLRAAHAAGTPR
+110 
-122 RLLKSGPRATLFPL
+122 
-136 FCYIVGAER
+136 
-145 MSERAVDD
+145 
-153 VRGEPRRAAA
+153 
-163 AAGGAA
+163 
-169 AAAARQQQQQQQ
+169 
-181 QPPSQPQRQPPPPPP
+181 
-196 PPPPPRRLRPE
+196 
-207 DGGPGAASTSAAAA
+207 
-221 MATVGERRPL
+221 
-231 PSPEAMLGQSWNL
+231 
-244 WVEASKLPGKDGTE
+244 
-258 LDESFKEFGKNR
+258 
-270 EVMGLCREDMPIF
+270 
-283 GLCPAHDDFYL
+283 
-294 VVCNDCNQ
+294 
-302 VVKPQA
+302 
-308 FQSHY
+308 
-313 ERRHSSSSKPSL
+313 
-325 AVPPTSV
+325 
-332 FSFFP
+332 
-337 SLSKSKGGSGSGS
+337 
-350 SRSSSGGVLSAS
+350 
-362 SLSSKLLKSPKEKLQ
+362 
-377 LRGNSRPMHPIQQSR
+377 
-392 VPHGRIMTPSVKVE
+392 
-406 KIHPKMDG
+406 
-414 TLLKS
+414 
-419 AVGPTCPA
+419 
-427 TVSSSVKPGL
+427 
-437 NCSSIP
+437 
-443 KPTLPSPGQILNGKG
+443 
-458 LPAPSTLEKKSEDNS
+458 
-473 NNRKFLN
+473 
-480 KRLSER
+480 
-486 EFDPDIHCGVID
+486 
-498 LDTKKPCTRSLTC
+498 
-511 KTHSLTQRRA
+511 
-521 VQGRRKRFDV
+521 
-531 LLAEHKNKT
+531 
-540 REKESIRHPD
+540 
-550 SQQPTQPLRDPQPA
+550 
-564 PPRPS
+564 
-569 QEPHQNSHGVIP
+569 
-581 SESKPFVASKPKPH
+581 
-595 TPSLPRPP
+595 
-603 GCPAQQGGSAPIDPP
+603 
-618 PVHESPHPPLPAT
+618 
-631 EPASRL
+631 
-637 SSEEGEGDDKEES
+637 
-650 VEKLDCHYSGH
+650 
-661 HPQPAS
+661 
-667 FCTFGSRQIGRGY
+667 
-680 YVFDSRWNRLRC
+680 
-692 ALNLMVEKHL
+692 MVEKHL

-1033 TWLWTAGTL
+1033 GN
-1042 PIQGKGLGR
+1042 GL
-1051 KAE
+1051 

>member
-1 MRAASGWAAEGR
+1 
-13 GASAAFPARAA
+13 
-24 VAGAARGAGLRAA
+24 
-37 LGGRGGRGTL
+37 
-47 RRGGGRAGGR
+47 
-57 AAARPLPRGPRESKA
+57 
-72 KASRA
+72 
-77 ADFAPGA
+77 
-84 GGGPEGAGCEGWE
+84 
-97 GRAAGGRCQRAPP
+97 
-110 GLRAAHAAGTPR
+110 
-122 RLLKSGPRATLFPL
+122 
-136 FCYIVGAER
+136 
-145 MSERAVDD
+145 MSERAADD

-163 AAGGAA
+163 AAAGG
-169 AAAARQQQQQQQ
+169 AAAARQQQQQQ
-181 QPPSQPQRQPPPPPP
+181 PSQPQRQQ
-196 PPPPPRRLRPE
+196 PPPRRLRPE
-207 DGGPGAASTSAAAA
+207 DCGPGAASTSAAAA

-337 SLSKSKGGSGSGS
+337 SLSKSKGGSGSGG
-350 SRSSSGGVLSAS
+350 SRSSSGGVLSTS

-377 LRGNSRPMHPIQQSR
+377 LRGNSRPMHPVQQSR
-392 VPHGRIMTPSVKVE
+392 VPHSRIMTPSVKVE

-414 TLLKS
+414 TLLKP
-419 AVGPTCPA
+419 AVGPPCPA

-437 NCSSIP
+437 NCPSIP

-458 LPAPSTLEKKSEDNS
+458 LPAPPSLEKKSEDS
-473 NNRKFLN
+473 SSNRKFLN

-486 EFDPDIHCGVID
+486 EFDPDMHCGVVD
-498 LDTKKPCTRSLTC
+498 LDTRKPCTRSLTC

-521 VQGRRKRFDV
+521 VQGRRKLFDV

-540 REKESIRHPD
+540 REKESIRHLD
-550 SQQPTQPLRDPQPA
+550 SQQPAQPLRDPHPA
-564 PPRPS
+564 PPRTS

-603 GCPAQQGGSAPIDPP
+603 GCPAQQVGSAPIDPP
-618 PVHESPHPPLPAT
+618 PVHEPPHPPLPAT

-650 VEKLDCHYSGH
+650 VEKLDCHYSGR

-692 ALNLMVEKHL
+692 ALSLMVEKHL
-702 NAQLW
+702 NSQLW

-717 PPVSTRVPHRTNSV
+717 PPASTRVPHRTNSV
-731 PTSQCGVSYLAAAT
+731 PTSQCGVSYLAAAS
-745 VSTSPVLLSS
+745 VSTPPVLLSS
-755 TCISPNSKSVPAHGT
+755 TCISPNGKSVPAHGT

-776 ATSGAMDPVCSMQSR
+776 AASGAMDPVCSMQSR

-834 NSTNCHNASS
+834 NGTNCHSTSSSASS
-844 STSGGSGKKRKNSSP
+844 ASGKKRKTSSP
-859 LLVHSS
+859 LVAPSS
-865 SSSSSSSSHSMESFR
+865 SSSCSSSSSSHSMESFR
-880 KNCMAH
+880 KNCVAP
-886 SVPPY
+886 SGPPY
-891 PSTVTSSHGMGLNCV
+891 PSAVTSSHGLGLNCV
-906 VNKANS
+906 LTKANS
-912 VSVRHD
+912 VSVRHE

-955 SSELSVNS
+955 ASELPVNS
-963 HTNYSHSHTPLDR
+963 HGGYSHSHTPLDK
-976 LIGKKRKCSPGSSSI
+976 LIGKKRKCSPGSSSVV
-991 NNSSNKPTKVA
+991 NSSSKPTKVA
-1002 KLPAMNNVHMKHTGA
+1002 KLPAMNNVHVKYTGT

-1024 THSPLLHQV
+1024 TNSSLLHQ
-1033 TWLWTAGTL
+1033 
-1042 PIQGKGLGR
+1042 P
-1051 KAE
+1051 KARP

>member
-1 MRAASGWAAEGR
+1 
-13 GASAAFPARAA
+13 
-24 VAGAARGAGLRAA
+24 
-37 LGGRGGRGTL
+37 
-47 RRGGGRAGGR
+47 
-57 AAARPLPRGPRESKA
+57 
-72 KASRA
+72 
-77 ADFAPGA
+77 
-84 GGGPEGAGCEGWE
+84 
-97 GRAAGGRCQRAPP
+97 
-110 GLRAAHAAGTPR
+110 
-122 RLLKSGPRATLFPL
+122 
-136 FCYIVGAER
+136 
-145 MSERAVDD
+145 MSERAADD

-169 AAAARQQQQQQQ
+169 AAAARQQQQ
-181 QPPSQPQRQPPPPPP
+181 PPQPQRQPPPPL
-196 PPPPPRRLRPE
+196 RRLRPE
-207 DGGPGAASTSAAAA
+207 DGGSGAASTSAAVA

-313 ERRHSSSSKPSL
+313 ERRHSSSNKPSL

-337 SLSKSKGGSGSGS
+337 SLSKSKGGSASGG
-350 SRSSSGGVLSAS
+350 SRSASGGVLSAS

-377 LRGNSRPMHPIQQSR
+377 LRGNTKPMHPIQQSR
-392 VPHGRIMTPSVKVE
+392 VPHARIMTPSVKVE

-437 NCSSIP
+437 NCPSIP

-458 LPAPSTLEKKSEDNS
+458 LTVPPTLEKKSEDNS
-473 NNRKFLN
+473 SNRKFLN

-540 REKESIRHPD
+540 REKESIRHLD
-550 SQQPTQPLRDPQPA
+550 SQQPTQPLRDPHPA
-564 PPRPS
+564 PPRTS

-717 PPVSTRVPHRTNSV
+717 SPVSTRVPHRTNSV

-745 VSTSPVLLSS
+745 MSTSPVLLSS

-776 ATSGAMDPVCSMQSR
+776 ATSGAIDPVCSMQSR

-826 LRPKESSG
+826 LRPKEPSG
-834 NSTNCHNASS
+834 GSTNCHNSS
-844 STSGGSGKKRKNSSP
+844 SSSASGTSGKKRKAGSP
-859 LLVHSS
+859 LLAHSS
-865 SSSSSSSSHSMESFR
+865 SSATTASSSHSVESFR
-880 KNCMAH
+880 KNCVAH
-886 SVPPY
+886 SGPPY
-891 PSTVTSSHGMGLNCV
+891 PSTVTSSHGISLNCV
-906 VNKANS
+906 TNKANS
-912 VSVRHD
+912 SVRHE
-918 QSGRGPPGGSPA
+918 QSGRGAPGGSPA

-955 SSELSVNS
+955 ASELPVNS
-963 HTNYSHSHTPLDR
+963 HGSYSHTPLDK
-976 LIGKKRKCSPGSSSI
+976 LIGKKRKCSPGSSGGG
-991 NNSSNKPTKVA
+991 SSSSSSKPTKVA
-1002 KLPAMNNVHMKHTGA
+1002 KLPAMNNVHMKHPGT
-1017 SPGAQGL
+1017 SPGTQGL
-1024 THSPLLHQV
+1024 TNSSFLHQPK
-1033 TWLWTAGTL
+1033 TR
-1042 PIQGKGLGR
+1042 P
-1051 KAE
+1051 

>member
-1 MRAASGWAAEGR
+1 MEGNKKPLQNSPAWAQ
-13 GASAAFPARAA
+13 
-24 VAGAARGAGLRAA
+24 GL
-37 LGGRGGRGTL
+37 
-47 RRGGGRAGGR
+47 
-57 AAARPLPRGPRESKA
+57 
-72 KASRA
+72 KAS
-77 ADFAPGA
+77 
-84 GGGPEGAGCEGWE
+84 
-97 GRAAGGRCQRAPP
+97 
-110 GLRAAHAAGTPR
+110 L
-122 RLLKSGPRATLFPL
+122 
-136 FCYIVGAER
+136 
-145 MSERAVDD
+145 
-153 VRGEPRRAAA
+153 
-163 AAGGAA
+163 
-169 AAAARQQQQQQQ
+169 
-181 QPPSQPQRQPPPPPP
+181 
-196 PPPPPRRLRPE
+196 
-207 DGGPGAASTSAAAA
+207 
-221 MATVGERRPL
+221 
-231 PSPEAMLGQSWNL
+231 
-244 WVEASKLPGKDGTE
+244 
-258 LDESFKEFGKNR
+258 
-270 EVMGLCREDMPIF
+270 
-283 GLCPAHDDFYL
+283 
-294 VVCNDCNQ
+294 
-302 VVKPQA
+302 
-308 FQSHY
+308 
-313 ERRHSSSSKPSL
+313 ERRHSSSNKPSL
-325 AVPPTSV
+325 AVPPTAV

-337 SLSKSKGGSGSGS
+337 SLSKSRGGSGSGS
-350 SRSSSGGVLSAS
+350 SRSSSGGVLSTS

-377 LRGNSRPMHPIQQSR
+377 LRGNTRPMHPIHQSR
-392 VPHGRIMTPSVKVE
+392 VPHGRIMTVTPSVKVE

-419 AVGPTCPA
+419 AVGPTCPT

-437 NCSSIP
+437 NCPSIP

-458 LPAPSTLEKKSEDNS
+458 LPAPPTLEKKAEDTS
-473 NNRKFLN
+473 NNKKFLN

-511 KTHSLTQRRA
+511 KTHPLTQRRA

-540 REKESIRHPD
+540 REKESVRHLD
-550 SQQPTQPLRDPQPA
+550 SQQPTQPLRDPHPA
-564 PPRPS
+564 PPRTS

-581 SESKPFVASKPKPH
+581 SESKPFIASKPKPH

-618 PVHESPHPPLPAT
+618 SVHESPHPPLPAT

-707 KKIPPVPSTT
+707 KKIPPVPTT
-717 PPVSTRVPHRTNSV
+717 TSPISTRVPHRTNSV
-731 PTSQCGVSYLAAAT
+731 PQTSQCGVSYLAAAT

-755 TCISPNSKSVPAHGT
+755 PCISPNSKSVPAHGT

-776 ATSGAMDPVCSMQSR
+776 AACGAMDPVCSMQSR

-826 LRPKESSG
+826 VRPKESSG
-834 NSTNCHNASS
+834 TSTNCHNTSS

-859 LLVHSS
+859 LFVHSS
-865 SSSSSSSSHSMESFR
+865 SSSSSSTSSSSSSHSMESFR
-880 KNCMAH
+880 KNCATN
-886 SVPPY
+886 SGPPY
-891 PSTVTSSHGMGLNCV
+891 PSTVTSSHGLGLNCV
-906 VNKANS
+906 ANKANS

-918 QSGRGPPGGSPA
+918 QSGRGPPSGSPA

-955 SSELSVNS
+955 SSELPVNS
-963 HTNYSHSHTPLDR
+963 HGSFSHSHTPLDK
-976 LIGKKRKCSPGSSSI
+976 LIGKKRKCSPGSSSV
-991 NNSSNKPTKVA
+991 NNSNSSSSKPTKVA
-1002 KLPAMNNVHMKHTGA
+1002 KLPAMNNVHVKHTGT

-1024 THSPLLHQV
+1024 TNSSLLHQ
-1033 TWLWTAGTL
+1033 
-1042 PIQGKGLGR
+1042 P
-1051 KAE
+1051 KARP

>member
-1 MRAASGWAAEGR
+1 
-13 GASAAFPARAA
+13 
-24 VAGAARGAGLRAA
+24 
-37 LGGRGGRGTL
+37 
-47 RRGGGRAGGR
+47 
-57 AAARPLPRGPRESKA
+57 
-72 KASRA
+72 
-77 ADFAPGA
+77 
-84 GGGPEGAGCEGWE
+84 
-97 GRAAGGRCQRAPP
+97 
-110 GLRAAHAAGTPR
+110 
-122 RLLKSGPRATLFPL
+122 
-136 FCYIVGAER
+136 
-145 MSERAVDD
+145 MSERAADD
-153 VRGEPRRAAA
+153 VRGEPL
-163 AAGGAA
+163 
-169 AAAARQQQQQQQ
+169 
-181 QPPSQPQRQPPPPPP
+181 
-196 PPPPPRRLRPE
+196 PPPRRLRPDE
-207 DGGPGAASTSAAAA
+207 GGPGAASTSAAAS

-294 VVCNDCNQ
+294 VVCKDCNQ

-325 AVPPTSV
+325 AVPPPSV

-377 LRGNSRPMHPIQQSR
+377 LRGNTKPMHPIQQSR

-437 NCSSIP
+437 NCPSIP

-458 LPAPSTLEKKSEDNS
+458 LPAPPTLDKKSEDNS

-540 REKESIRHPD
+540 REKELIRHPD
-550 SQQPTQPLRDPQPA
+550 SQQPTQPLRDPHPN
-564 PPRPS
+564 PSRTS
-569 QEPHQNSHGVIP
+569 QEPHQNSHGVIA
-581 SESKPFVASKPKPH
+581 SELKPFIASKPKPH

-692 ALNLMVEKHL
+692 ALNLMVDKHL

-717 PPVSTRVPHRTNSV
+717 SLVSTRVPHRTNSV
-731 PTSQCGVSYLAAAT
+731 PTSQCGVSYLGAAT
-745 VSTSPVLLSS
+745 VSTSPVLSS

-776 ATSGAMDPVCSMQSR
+776 AASGVMDPVCSMQSR

-834 NSTNCHNASS
+834 NSTNCQNTSS
-844 STSGGSGKKRKNSSP
+844 STSGTSGKKRKTSSP

-865 SSSSSSSSHSMESFR
+865 SSSSSSCSSSHSMESFR
-880 KNCMAH
+880 KNCVAH
-886 SVPPY
+886 SGPPY
-891 PSTVTSSHGMGLNCV
+891 PSAVTSSHGISLNCV

-912 VSVRHD
+912 VSARHD
-918 QSGRGPPGGSPA
+918 QSGRGPLGGSPA

-955 SSELSVNS
+955 SSELPVNS
-963 HTNYSHSHTPLDR
+963 HGSYSHSHTPLDK
-976 LIGKKRKCSPGSSSI
+976 LIGKKRKCSPSSSSI
-991 NNSSNKPTKVA
+991 NNSSSKPTKVA
-1002 KLPAMNNVHMKHTGA
+1002 KLPAMNNVHVKYTGT

-1024 THSPLLHQV
+1024 TNSSLLHQDISSPCLR
-1033 TWLWTAGTL
+1033 TGISAASPKSPDLKSKSTSLTAENSTGRNNLDTFDDKLHLHSALWTPRCL
-1042 PIQGKGLGR
+1042 
-1051 KAE
+1051 